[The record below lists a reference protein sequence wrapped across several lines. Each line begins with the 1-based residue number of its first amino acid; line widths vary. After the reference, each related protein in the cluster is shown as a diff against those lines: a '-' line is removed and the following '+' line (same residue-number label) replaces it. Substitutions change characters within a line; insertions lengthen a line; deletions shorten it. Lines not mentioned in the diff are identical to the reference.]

1 MSYTEKKQSIRLD
14 IYAQIDKYKNGTK
27 KEQEIVEKIEKLAN
41 ETFCFQC
48 LDTKQS
54 WYFRGRQFMN
64 DGKGD
69 YYKMTCAVCS
79 HPEISD
85 KWIEDCNTCVLYGAS
100 GIQLF
105 NKENYSGL
113 ERFKELEKR
122 VLFIH
127 PELNE
132 EEPSYKK
139 TERNNISI
147 KKKTYN
153 LKLEVGNIIQKCQEI
168 VGSYCGDIS
177 SMVSLLNNIKI
188 HISNCQYTGIQ
199 EHILCE
205 EIDSKNFMYIKIE
218 NNSVTKKK
226 SILGLFEY
234 NKYKLDI
241 DIHFYVFK
249 PDNEPAY
256 NKCKEIINKLAMS
269 DILDANELF
278 LSMVHK

>member
-1 MSYTEKKQSIRLD
+1 MPYTEKKDSIRLD
-14 IYAQIDKYKNGTK
+14 IYSQINKYKNGTK
-27 KEQEIVEKIEKLAN
+27 QEQKIAEKIEKLAN

-54 WYFRGRQFMN
+54 WYFRGKQFFN

-79 HPEISD
+79 HPEIKD
-85 KWIEDCNTCVLYGAS
+85 KWIEDCNTCVLYGVS

-113 ERFKELEKR
+113 ERFKELEKHA
-122 VLFIH
+122 LLTY
-127 PELNE
+127 PELNEE

-139 TERNNISI
+139 TEKNNVSI

-153 LKLEVGNIIQKCQEI
+153 LKIEVGNIIQKCEEI
-168 VGSYCGDIS
+168 VKSYCGDIS
-177 SMVSLLNNIKI
+177 SMISLLNNIKL
-188 HISNCQYTGIQ
+188 HISNCENTNAE
-199 EHILCE
+199 EHVLCE
-205 EIDSKNFMYIKIE
+205 EIDKNNFMYIKIE

-249 PDNEPAY
+249 PDNSTAY
-256 NKCKEIINKLAMS
+256 KQCKEIINKLAMNDIS
-269 DILDANELF
+269 DVNQLF
-278 LSMVHK
+278 LSMGK